1 MTHGENQQNDHM
13 CSRYVNEAAPLVR
26 ASSDRQMTYGLCCCF
41 EDTDVCCNVMW
52 CSPCLLGYTYDAI
65 VNDQPHSMNVG
76 VCVGV
81 SLAYLL
87 GSFGAAYVNLVL
99 GLAPF
104 GNAAC
109 VLGCLPCTM
118 SVCQQRGEVRE
129 KLGLQDNMCEDF
141 ILSCFCPA
149 CVQCQITREAK
160 GLRLHP
166 CSVCCEDA
174 DETPGVVH
182 TVPQGVV
189 VQPGYANNAR

>member
-1 MTHGENQQNDHM
+1 M
-13 CSRYVNEAAPLVR
+13 CC
-26 ASSDRQMTYGLCCCF
+26 D
-41 EDTDVCCNVMW
+41 VMW
-52 CSPCLLGYTYDAI
+52 CSPCLLGYTHNAI

-87 GSFGAAYVNLVL
+87 GTAGGVFMNVGL

-104 GNAAC
+104 GNGAYA
-109 VLGCLPCTM
+109 LGCLPYTM
-118 SVCQQRGEVRE
+118 VACQQRGEVKE

-141 ILSCFCPA
+141 ILSWFCLA

-166 CSVCCEDA
+166 GSICCDH
-174 DETPGVVH
+174 ETPGVVH